1 MKPTGNFTEES
12 CVLTNLSV
20 KIPIGLVLSGLIFV
34 LFTVQPSRAGV
45 EGGTRGVEIV
55 LKEPEVVLRSL
66 YDKSWA
72 IVIGVNNYPNGDR
85 NTPNLN
91 FAVSDAKRVA
101 AKLTALGFEVR
112 TLIDE
117 QATRQNIIHLLA
129 DDIGPQTKENDRILF
144 YFAGHGATKE
154 KADKT
159 FMGYILPHDYNP
171 GKHSATAISMQQLR
185 DASSEIKAK
194 HMLYLMDSCFSGGL
208 LAGRGRMPTA
218 SVTGYQYLLNIT
230 KGRSHVVIAAGGKD
244 QTVKEDGGSG
254 VFTRVFLDALSQRS
268 DMPWAKDGYVTAMDL
283 ASYVMKRVPDLAPHQ
298 TPQYGHLEGEGDV
311 VVDIFQPLDVSGGD
325 ERAHKIFEAEQALKA
340 EEALQRAKR
349 KRNIV
354 APGF

>member
-1 MKPTGNFTEES
+1 MFTS
-12 CVLTNLSV
+12 LLL
-20 KIPIGLVLSGLIFV
+20 KIVIGRILPGLVLIF
-34 LFTVQPSRAGV
+34 LTCQISQAGV
-45 EGGTRGVEIV
+45 DPGTRGVEIV
-55 LKEPEVVLRSL
+55 LKEPEVILRSL
-66 YDKSWA
+66 YEKSWA
-72 IVIGVNNYPNGDR
+72 IVIGVNNYPKGDR

-91 FAVSDAKRVA
+91 FAVSDAKHVA
-101 AKLTALGFEVR
+101 EKLEGLGFEVR

-117 QATRQNIIHLLA
+117 QATRQNIVHLLA
-129 DDIGPQTKENDRILF
+129 DDIGPKTKENDRILF

-159 FMGYILPHDYNP
+159 FMGYILPHDYTP
-171 GKHSATAISMQQLR
+171 TKHSATAISMQQLR

-194 HMLYLMDSCFSGGL
+194 HMLYVMDSCFSGGL
-208 LAGRGRMPTA
+208 MAGRGRPPTVGNA
-218 SVTGYQYLLNIT
+218 GYQYLVNIT

-254 VFTRVFLDALSQRS
+254 VFTRVFLDALSQRAN
-268 DMPWAKDGYVTAMDL
+268 MPWAKDGYVTAMDL
-283 ASYVMKRVPDLAPHQ
+283 ASYVMKRVPDLAPNQ

-311 VVDIFQPLDVSGGD
+311 VLDIFQPLDVSGGD
-325 ERAHKIFEAEQALKA
+325 ERSHEIFEAEQALKA
-340 EEALQRAKR
+340 EEAIQRAKR

>member
-1 MKPTGNFTEES
+1 MTNFTLRKHVRADFS
-12 CVLTNLSV
+12 IKVS
-20 KIPIGLVLSGLIFV
+20 IGLLVFALLP
-34 LFTVQPSRAGV
+34 LFLPIQPSLAAV
-45 EGGTRGVEIV
+45 EGGTRGVEII
-55 LKEPEVVLRSL
+55 LKEPEVILRSL

-72 IVIGVNNYPNGDR
+72 IVIGVNNYPKGDR

-101 AKLTALGFEVR
+101 DKLTDLGFEVR

-129 DDIGPQTKENDRILF
+129 DDIGPKTKENDRILF

-154 KADKT
+154 RADKT
-159 FMGYILPHDYNP
+159 FMGYILPHDYIP
-171 GKHSATAISMQQLR
+171 SKHSATAISMQQLR

-218 SVTGYQYLLNIT
+218 GTTGYQYLLNIT

-244 QTVKEDGGSG
+244 QVVKEDGGSG
-254 VFTRVFLDALSQRS
+254 IFTRVFLDALSQRS
-268 DMPWAKDGYVTAMDL
+268 GMPWAKDGYVTAMDL
-283 ASYVMKRVPDLAPHQ
+283 ASYVMKRVPDLAPLQ

-325 ERAHKIFEAEQALKA
+325 ERAHKIFDAEQALKA

>member
-1 MKPTGNFTEES
+1 
-12 CVLTNLSV
+12 VLTNLSI
-20 KIPIGLVLSGLIFV
+20 KISIGLFLSALIFV
-34 LFTVQPSRAGV
+34 LPTVQPSQAGV
-45 EGGTRGVEIV
+45 EGGTRGVEVV
-55 LKEPEVVLRSL
+55 LKEPEVILRSL

-72 IVIGVNNYPNGDR
+72 IVIGINHYPGGDR

-91 FAVSDAKRVA
+91 YAVSDAKRVA
-101 AKLTALGFEVR
+101 QKLAGLGFEVR

-129 DDIGPQTKENDRILF
+129 DDIGPQTKENDRIVF

-159 FMGYILPHDYNP
+159 YMGYILPHDYNP
-171 GKHSATAISMQQLR
+171 SKHSATAISLQQLR
-185 DASSEIKAK
+185 EASSEIKAK

-218 SVTGYQYLLNIT
+218 GTAGYQYLLNIT

-244 QTVKEDGGSG
+244 QTVKEEGGGG
-254 VFTRVFLDALSQRS
+254 VFTRVVLDALSQRS
-268 DMPWAKDGYVTAMDL
+268 NMPWAKDGYVTAMDL
-283 ASYVMKRVPDLAPHQ
+283 ASYVMKRVPDLAPQQ

>member
-1 MKPTGNFTEES
+1 
-12 CVLTNLSV
+12 VLPSPLL
-20 KIPIGLVLSGLIFV
+20 KDVLSRILPGLLLVF
-34 LFTVQPSRAGV
+34 FTAQVSQAGLDT
-45 EGGTRGVEIV
+45 GTRGVEIV
-55 LKEPEVVLRSL
+55 LKEPEVILRSL

-72 IVIGVNNYPNGDR
+72 IVIGVNHYPNGDR

-91 FAVSDAKRVA
+91 FAVSDAKHVA
-101 AKLTALGFEVR
+101 AKLEGLGFEVR

-117 QATRQNIIHLLA
+117 QATRQNIVHLLA
-129 DDIGPQTKENDRILF
+129 DDIGPKTKENDRILF

-154 KADKT
+154 KADKS
-159 FMGYILPHDYNP
+159 FMGYILPHDYAP
-171 GKHSATAISMQQLR
+171 ARHSATAISMQQLR

-194 HMLYLMDSCFSGGL
+194 HMLYVMDSCFSGGL
-208 LAGRGRMPTA
+208 LAGRGRPPTA
-218 SVTGYQYLLNIT
+218 GTTGYQYLLNIT

-244 QTVKEDGGSG
+244 QVVKEDGGSG

-268 DMPWAKDGYVTAMDL
+268 GMPWAKDGYVTAMDL
-283 ASYVMKRVPDLAPHQ
+283 ASYVMKRVPDLAPLQ

>member
-1 MKPTGNFTEES
+1 MA
-12 CVLTNLSV
+12 
-20 KIPIGLVLSGLIFV
+20 KIPLQFCRCHIFV
-34 LFTVQPSRAGV
+34 GIILAFTAQQVAHAGQDPS
-45 EGGTRGVEIV
+45 TRGVEIV
-55 LKEPEVVLRSL
+55 LKEPDVILRSL

-72 IVIGVNNYPNGDR
+72 IVVGVNSYPKGDR
-85 NTPNLN
+85 TTPNLN
-91 FAVSDAKRVA
+91 FAVSDATRVA
-101 AKLTALGFEVR
+101 TKLGELGFDVR
-112 TLIDE
+112 TLTDE
-117 QATRQNIIHLLA
+117 QATRQGIIQLLA
-129 DDIGPQTKENDRILF
+129 DDIGPKTKENDRIVF

-159 FMGYILPHDYNP
+159 LMGYILPHDYNP
-171 GKHSATAISMQQLR
+171 AKHTATAISMQQLR

-194 HMLYLMDSCFSGGL
+194 HMLYVMDSCFSGGL

-218 SVTGYQYLLNIT
+218 GNAGYQYLVNIT

-254 VFTRVFLDALSQRS
+254 VFTRVFLDALSHRS
-268 DMPWAKDGYVTAMDL
+268 RMPWATDGYVTAMDL
-283 ASYVMKRVPDLAPHQ
+283 ASYVMKRVPDLAPNQ

-311 VVDIFQPLDVSGGD
+311 VLDIFQPLDVSGGD
-325 ERAHKIFEAEQALKA
+325 ERSHRLYEAEQALKA

>member
-1 MKPTGNFTEES
+1 M
-12 CVLTNLSV
+12 NLS
-20 KIPIGLVLSGLIFV
+20 IGISIGGVVFGL
-34 LFTVQPSRAGV
+34 LFALLGAYASLASAD
-45 EGGTRGVEIV
+45 GGTRGVEVI
-55 LKEPEVVLRSL
+55 LKEPDVILRSL
-66 YDKSWA
+66 YEKSWA
-72 IVIGVNNYPNGDR
+72 VVIGINHYQWGDR

-91 FAVSDAKRVA
+91 YAVSDAKRVTA
-101 AKLTALGFEVR
+101 RLTAIGFEVR

-117 QATRQNIIHLLA
+117 QATRQNIIHLLV
-129 DDIGPQTKENDRILF
+129 DDIGPQAKENDRIVF

-154 KADKT
+154 RADKSY
-159 FMGYILPHDYNP
+159 MGYILPHDYNP

-185 DASSEIKAK
+185 EASSEIKAK

-218 SVTGYQYLLNIT
+218 NATGYQYLLNIT
-230 KGRSHVVIAAGGKD
+230 RGRSHVVIAAGGKD
-244 QTVKEDGGSG
+244 QTVKEEGGSG
-254 VFTRVFLDALSQRS
+254 IFTRVFLDALSQRS

-283 ASYVMKRVPDLAPHQ
+283 ASYVMKRVPDLAPYQ

-325 ERAHKIFEAEQALKA
+325 ERTHKIFEAEQALKA
-340 EEALQRAKR
+340 EEALQRSKR